1 MNFEKNQILTLK
13 DKGDYFVFD
22 KKIVDNK
29 TYSLLVNIYSDDDV
43 LFVVEKEENKNVVLE
58 LIEDEDI
65 ILNLISLF
73 KEEII

>member
-1 MNFEKNQILTLK
+1 MKKNQILTLK

-22 KKIVDNK
+22 KKTIDNK